1 MIPRQNVVDQRKQCN
16 SMNSF
21 VCCKWHYISLNSKKK
36 RSHLALRFA
45 YSQTTKS
52 ILLERKHTECLSYIY
67 NARTCLGHIFTDLLF
82 TFLFAIHIF
91 LSLQKFCRLFQKLVH
106 FGWVQFVLL
115 RAFAFITFSFIY
127 EFMTIYGSSFGY
139 TLFSC
144 YNF

>member
-1 MIPRQNVVDQRKQCN
+1 MISRQNMVDQRKQCN

-21 VCCKWHYISLNSKKK
+21 ECRKWHYISLNSKKT
-36 RSHLALRFA
+36 SHLELRFA

-52 ILLERKHTECLSYIY
+52 ILLKKKHRMLKLYLQCTNMFRPHFYRSFVYISFCHSY
-67 NARTCLGHIFTDLLF
+67 F
-82 TFLFAIHIF
+82 F

-115 RAFAFITFSFIY
+115 RAFAFITFSFKS